1 MNTSI
6 RNELFRSGP
15 KVGENRTKNAL
26 LLTAT
31 STTEAQEGDNNAKA
45 LKRTLSAQRESE
57 YTNAKEFP
65 RNDMS
70 EFRRACEKV
79 KQFMLGDNELK
90 TIRDRLLENMRRGL
104 DREGHKSAK
113 VKMLPS
119 FVTHLPDGRECGT
132 FIALDLGGTNFR
144 VLLIDINEEQIDMD
158 SQIYR
163 VPQECMTGTGEALF
177 DHIAKCMSDFIN
189 RMGFADRNIACGF
202 TFSFPCE
209 QYAINS
215 ASLITWTKGF
225 SASDVEGKDVVTLLT
240 EAVARRGDI
249 TVEIVAVVNDT
260 VGTLMSCAFE
270 DHACQIGLIA
280 GTGSNACYMEKQSN
294 ITKLDELQ
302 DIDGKMCI
310 NMEWGAFGDDGALDE
325 WTTEYDRVLDA
336 NSVHPTKQRFEKMMA
351 GMYIGEI
358 VRLILLDMCKEGIV
372 FTEDALEILETP
384 ESFGTHMVSQIVDN
398 QPRHFAAVQNILAC
412 ADIGAIRRDCEI
424 VHMVCDAVSRRAAY
438 MCAAGISAIAIKIHQ
453 NRPDE
458 YLDITCGVDG
468 SVYKKHPTF
477 AKLLKVKTNELVGLG
492 IFVNFRLSHD
502 GSGKGAALVSAV
514 STR

>member
-1 MNTSI
+1 
-6 RNELFRSGP
+6 
-15 KVGENRTKNAL
+15 
-26 LLTAT
+26 
-31 STTEAQEGDNNAKA
+31 
-45 LKRTLSAQRESE
+45 
-57 YTNAKEFP
+57 
-65 RNDMS
+65 MS

-104 DREGHKSAK
+104 DREGVKDAK

-209 QYAINS
+209 QNAINS

-225 SASDVEGKDVVTLLT
+225 SASGVAGKDVVALLT

-294 ITKLDELQ
+294 ITKLDGLQ
-302 DIDGKMCI
+302 DADGKMCI

-325 WTTEYDRVLDA
+325 WTTEYDRILDA

-351 GMYIGEI
+351 GMYLGEI

-372 FTEDALEILETP
+372 FTDDALPILETP

-424 VHMVCDAVSRRAAY
+424 VHMVCDAVSRRASY

-492 IFVNFRLSHD
+492 IYVNFRLSHD